1 MKEKSFFSGIFGRE
15 KRIPFSIKGVLSFY
29 TSLMGRYWYLLG
41 FMAVFTLF
49 YSAVTALRLGF
60 ISIVVDGLPTAKATA
75 DSGGA
80 AKGKFGEFLRQFWEW
95 GRIKSVEWGFGDF
108 ERTDTN
114 LLIFLGVAICSIGI
128 CAAIFYYL
136 KEMIAQRMV
145 VRMLV
150 DTRKALFR
158 HLASQSVSFFH
169 NRRSGDLLSRVTN
182 DVGIVQQ
189 SLLGIFETLLQQPFL
204 LIAYLTTAFLS
215 NSFLFWCTIPAYF
228 FIIYPVMRASR
239 KVLRHSRK
247 RQKKLGMIT
256 EALQQLFGGIRIV
269 KAFGMEERELAEF
282 GEKNREFQS
291 SFLKSKKARVFGRT
305 VQELLFNLALAG
317 LLIGG
322 SFLITSETLT
332 MGDFC
337 GFCMALIMLFQPVK
351 KISQSWNAVV
361 EARPGVERVLE
372 ILNETPEIRDAPDAV
387 EFPERFEKIRFEGVS
402 FTYQVPSAQEESG
415 SSLLSAALKE
425 INLEVGEGEIVA
437 LVGPSGSGKTTFVD
451 IVARFYDPTAGGL
464 FVDDVDI
471 RQLQHASYLD
481 NIAIVSQEPF
491 LFNTSI
497 MENIR
502 YGSDSATDEDV
513 IEAAKVANAHGFIM
527 LQEDGYETLIGDRG
541 MKLSGGQRQRL
552 TIARA
557 MLKNAPILI
566 LDEATSALDSES
578 EKEVQKGINN
588 LMERRTTFVIAHRL
602 STITGADKIVVL
614 DNGNIVEIGT
624 HEELLKREGRYH
636 RLYTSQNPDYL
647 FRKEDSFAGKL
658 PSGTS
663 ATATER
669 EEGTRT

>member
-1 MKEKSFFSGIFGRE
+1 MKENSFFSRIFGRE

-60 ISIVVDGLPTAKATA
+60 ISIVVDGLPTANATTE
-75 DSGGA
+75 SGGV
-80 AKGKFGEFLRQFWEW
+80 AKGKFAEFLRQFWEW
-95 GRIKSVEWGFGDF
+95 GRLKSVEWGFGDF

-114 LLIFLGVAICSIGI
+114 LLIFLGIAICSIGI

-204 LIAYLTTAFLS
+204 LIAYLATAFLA
-215 NSFLFWCTIPAYF
+215 NSLLFWCTIPAYF

-361 EARPGVERVLE
+361 EAQPGVERVLE
-372 ILNETPEIRDAPDAV
+372 ILNETPEIRDVSDAV
-387 EFPERFEKIRFEGVS
+387 EFPDRFEKMSFEGVS
-402 FTYQVPSAQEESG
+402 FTYQVSPGQESESP
-415 SSLLSAALKE
+415 LLSAALKE

-451 IVARFYDPTAGGL
+451 IVARFYDPTEGGL
-464 FVDDVDI
+464 LVDNVDI
-471 RQLQHASYLD
+471 RQFQHASYLD

-513 IEAAKVANAHGFIM
+513 IAAAKVANAHGFIM
-527 LQEDGYETLIGDRG
+527 LQEDGYETVIGDRG

-614 DNGNIVEIGT
+614 DNGNIVEVGT
-624 HEELLKREGRYH
+624 HEDLLKKQGRYH
-636 RLYTSQNPDYL
+636 GLYTSQNPDYI
-647 FRKEDSFAGKL
+647 FRKEDSFAGNL
-658 PSGTS
+658 PSG
-663 ATATER
+663 AAAPGTES

>member
-1 MKEKSFFSGIFGRE
+1 MKKRPFFSRIFSRQ
-15 KRIPFSIKGVLSFY
+15 KRQVPFSIKSVLSFY

-49 YSAVTALRLGF
+49 YSAITALRLGF
-60 ISIVVDGLPTAKATA
+60 VSIVVDGLPTEGSNNSGQFAKYLTR
-75 DSGGA
+75 
-80 AKGKFGEFLRQFWEW
+80 LWEW
-95 GRIKSVEWGFGDF
+95 GLPEVPRENS
-108 ERTDTN
+108 N
-114 LLIFLGVAICSIGI
+114 LLIFLGVAICSMGI
-128 CAAIFYYL
+128 FAAAFYYL

-182 DVGIVQQ
+182 DVAVVQG
-189 SLLGIFETLLQQPFL
+189 SLLGIFTTILQQPFL
-204 LIAYLTTAFLS
+204 VIAYLITAYLA
-215 NSFLFWCTIPAYF
+215 NSLLFWCTIPAYL

-256 EALQQLFGGIRIV
+256 DALQQLFGGIRIV

-282 GEKNREFQS
+282 GERNREFQS

-305 VQELLFNLALAG
+305 MQELLFNLALAG

-322 SFLITSETLT
+322 SFLISSQTLT
-332 MGDFC
+332 IGDFC

-372 ILNETPEIRDAPDAV
+372 VLNETPEIRDVSDARV
-387 EFPERFEKIRFEGVS
+387 FPERFEKIAFEGVN
-402 FTYQVPSAQEESG
+402 FTYRSASPETETDVR
-415 SSLLSAALKE
+415 LSAALKD
-425 INLEVGEGEIVA
+425 IDIEVREGEVVA
-437 LVGPSGSGKTTFVD
+437 LVGPSGGGKTTLVD
-451 IVARFYDPTAGGL
+451 LVARFYDPSVGRVS
-464 FVDDVDI
+464 VDGEDI
-471 RQLQHASYLD
+471 RDFQHASYLN

-497 MENIR
+497 LENIR
-502 YGSDSATDEDV
+502 YGRDSATDEEV
-513 IEAAKVANAHGFIM
+513 MQAAKVANAHDFIM
-527 LQEDGYETLIGDRG
+527 LQEDGYETEIGDRG

-557 MLKNAPILI
+557 MLKDAPILI
-566 LDEATSALDSES
+566 LDEATSALDSEA
-578 EKEVQKGINN
+578 EKEVQGGINN
-588 LMERRTTFVIAHRL
+588 LMQQRTTFVIAHRL
-602 STITGADKIVVL
+602 STITSADKIVVL
-614 DNGNIVEIGT
+614 ENGYIVETGT
-624 HEELLKREGRYH
+624 HEGLLSRQGRYYQ
-636 RLYTSQNPDYL
+636 LYISQNPDYAL
-647 FRKEDSFAGKL
+647 GQQGSLAGKL
-658 PSGTS
+658 PSSPPSVHGTE
-663 ATATER
+663 TG
-669 EEGTRT
+669 EGTRG

>member
-1 MKEKSFFSGIFGRE
+1 MKKRSFFSRLFNRR
-15 KRIPFSIKGVLSFY
+15 KRVPFSIKSVLSFY

-49 YSAVTALRLGF
+49 YSAITALRLGF
-60 ISIVVDGLPTAKATA
+60 ISIVVDGLPTAEGNNT
-75 DSGGA
+75 GQF
-80 AKGKFGEFLRQFWEW
+80 AKYLTLLWEW
-95 GRIKSVEWGFGDF
+95 GLPEI
-108 ERTDTN
+108 ERTNTN
-114 LLIFLGVAICSIGI
+114 LLIFLGASICSMGI
-128 CAAIFYYL
+128 FAAACYYL

-145 VRMLV
+145 VHMLV

-182 DVGIVQQ
+182 DVSIVQD
-189 SLLGIFETLLQQPFL
+189 SLLGIFTTMLQQPFL
-204 LIAYLTTAFLS
+204 VISYLVTAYLA
-215 NSFLFWCTIPAYF
+215 NSLLFWCTIPAYF
-228 FIIYPVMRASR
+228 FIIYPVIRASR

-256 EALQQLFGGIRIV
+256 DALQQLFGGIRIV

-305 VQELLFNLALAG
+305 IQELLFNLALAG

-322 SFLITSETLT
+322 SFLISSQTLT
-332 MGDFC
+332 IGDFC

-372 ILNETPEIRDAPDAV
+372 ILNETPEIRDTSDASV
-387 EFPERFEKIRFEGVS
+387 FPERFEKMAFEGVS
-402 FTYQVPSAQEESG
+402 FTYRSASAEPEAATR
-415 SSLLSAALKE
+415 LAAALKDVDLE
-425 INLEVGEGEIVA
+425 IREGEVVA

-451 IVARFYDPTAGGL
+451 LVARFYDPSEGRL
-464 FVDDVDI
+464 SVDGADI
-471 RQLQHASYLD
+471 RDFQHASYLD

-497 MENIR
+497 LENIR
-502 YGSDSATDEDV
+502 YGRDSATDEEV
-513 IEAAKVANAHGFIM
+513 IQAAKVANAHDFIM
-527 LQEDGYETLIGDRG
+527 LQEDGYETEIGDRG

-557 MLKNAPILI
+557 MLKDAPILI
-566 LDEATSALDSES
+566 LDEATSALDSEA
-578 EKEVQKGINN
+578 EKEVQAGINN
-588 LMERRTTFVIAHRL
+588 LIQRRTTFVIAHRL
-602 STITGADKIVVL
+602 STITSADKIVVL
-614 DNGNIVEIGT
+614 ENGHIVEMGT
-624 HEELLKREGRYH
+624 HEELLSRQGRYH
-636 RLYTSQNPDYL
+636 RLYTSQNPDYVL
-647 FRKEDSFAGKL
+647 RQEGSLAGKR
-658 PSGTS
+658 PSSSPSVQS
-663 ATATER
+663 AETG
-669 EEGTRT
+669 EGTRG

>member
-1 MKEKSFFSGIFGRE
+1 MKENSFFSRIFGRE

-60 ISIVVDGLPTAKATA
+60 ISIVVDGLPTVDATA
-75 DSGGA
+75 GSGGA
-80 AKGKFGEFLRQFWEW
+80 AKGKFAEFLRQFWEW
-95 GRIKSVEWGFGDF
+95 GRLKSVEWGFGDF

-128 CAAIFYYL
+128 CAAVFYYL

-204 LIAYLTTAFLS
+204 LIAYLTTAYLA
-215 NSFLFWCTIPAYF
+215 NSLLFWCTIPAYF

-282 GEKNREFQS
+282 GEKNREFQN

-322 SFLITSETLT
+322 SFLITSKTLT

-372 ILNETPEIRDAPDAV
+372 ILNETPEIRDVSDAV
-387 EFPERFEKIRFEGVS
+387 EFPERFGKISFEGVS
-402 FTYQVPSAQEESG
+402 FAYQVSPGQESESP
-415 SSLLSAALKE
+415 LLSAALKD

-451 IVARFYDPTAGGL
+451 IVARFYDPTEGGL
-464 FVDDVDI
+464 HVDDVDI
-471 RQLQHASYLD
+471 RQFQHASYLD

-502 YGSDSATDEDV
+502 YGSDSSTDEDV
-513 IEAAKVANAHGFIM
+513 IEAAKIANAHGFIM
-527 LQEDGYETLIGDRG
+527 LQEDGYETVIGDRG

-566 LDEATSALDSES
+566 LDEATSALDSEA

-614 DNGNIVEIGT
+614 DNGNIVEVGT

-636 RLYTSQNPDYL
+636 GLYTSQNPDYI
-647 FRKEDSFAGKL
+647 FRKQDSFSGKL
-658 PSGTS
+658 PSGASTP
-663 ATATER
+663 AT
-669 EEGTRT
+669 

>member
-1 MKEKSFFSGIFGRE
+1 MKENSFFSRIFGRE

-60 ISIVVDGLPTAKATA
+60 ISIVVDGLPTANATA
-75 DSGGA
+75 ESGGA
-80 AKGKFGEFLRQFWEW
+80 AKGKFAEFLRQFWEW
-95 GRIKSVEWGFGDF
+95 GRLKSVEWGFGDF

-204 LIAYLTTAFLS
+204 LIAYLATAYLA
-215 NSFLFWCTIPAYF
+215 NSLLFWCTIPAYF

-322 SFLITSETLT
+322 SFLITSKTLT

-372 ILNETPEIRDAPDAV
+372 ILNETPEIRDVSDAV
-387 EFPERFEKIRFEGVS
+387 EFPERFGKISFEGVS
-402 FTYQVPSAQEESG
+402 FAYQVSPGQESESP
-415 SSLLSAALKE
+415 LLSAALKD

-451 IVARFYDPTAGGL
+451 IVARFYDPTEGGL
-464 FVDDVDI
+464 HVDDVDI
-471 RQLQHASYLD
+471 RQFQHASYLD

-502 YGSDSATDEDV
+502 YGSDSSTDEDV
-513 IEAAKVANAHGFIM
+513 IEAAKIANAHGFIM
-527 LQEDGYETLIGDRG
+527 LQEDGYETVIGDRG

-566 LDEATSALDSES
+566 LDEATSALDSEA

-614 DNGNIVEIGT
+614 DNGKIVEVGT
-624 HEELLKREGRYH
+624 HEALLKREGRYH
-636 RLYTSQNPDYL
+636 GLYTSQNPDYI
-647 FRKEDSFAGKL
+647 FRKQDSFSGKL
-658 PSGTS
+658 PSGASTP
-663 ATATER
+663 ATER

>member
-1 MKEKSFFSGIFGRE
+1 MKEKSFFPRIFGRE
-15 KRIPFSIKGVLSFY
+15 KRIPFSIKSVLSYY

-49 YSAVTALRLGF
+49 YSAITALRLGF
-60 ISIVVDGLPTAKATA
+60 ISIVVDGLPTAEATA
-75 DSGGA
+75 ENENGV
-80 AKGKFGEFLRQFWEW
+80 AKGKFAEFLRQFWEW
-95 GRIKSVEWGFGDF
+95 GRIKSVEWGFPDF
-108 ERTDTN
+108 ERTDAN

-169 NRRSGDLLSRVTN
+169 NRRAGDLLSRVTN
-182 DVGIVQQ
+182 DVGTVQQ

-204 LIAYLTTAFLS
+204 LVAYLVTAFLA
-215 NSFLFWCTIPAYF
+215 NSLLFWCTIPAYF

-282 GEKNREFQS
+282 GERNREFQS
-291 SFLKSKKARVFGRT
+291 SFLKSKKARVAGRT

-322 SFLITSETLT
+322 SYLITEGTLT

-351 KISQSWNAVV
+351 KISQSWNAVT

-372 ILNETPEIRDAPDAV
+372 ILNQTPEIRDVSDAV
-387 EFPERFEKIRFEGVS
+387 VFPERFGKISFEGVS
-402 FTYQVPSAQEESG
+402 FTYHALRAEKDD
-415 SSLLSAALKE
+415 SLRLSAALKD
-425 INLEVGEGEIVA
+425 INLEVNEGEVIA

-451 IVARFYDPTAGGL
+451 IVARFYDPTEGGVC
-464 FVDDVDI
+464 VDEVDI
-471 RQLQHASYLD
+471 RQFKHASYLD

-513 IEAAKVANAHGFIM
+513 MQAAKVANAHTFIM
-527 LQEDGYETLIGDRG
+527 LQEDGYETVIGDRG

-578 EKEVQKGINN
+578 EKELQEGINN
-588 LMERRTTFVIAHRL
+588 LMQRRTTFVIAHRL
-602 STITGADKIVVL
+602 STIIGADKIVVL
-614 DNGNIVEIGT
+614 DNGGIVEVGT
-624 HEELLKREGRYH
+624 HEELLSREGRYH
-636 RLYTSQNPDYL
+636 RLYTSQNPDYP
-647 FRKEDSFAGKL
+647 FRKDNSYADNL
-658 PSGTS
+658 PSGS
-663 ATATER
+663 PVSGSER
-669 EEGTRT
+669 EEGTRA

>member
-1 MKEKSFFSGIFGRE
+1 MKENSFFSRIFGRE
-15 KRIPFSIKGVLSFY
+15 KRIPFSIKSVLSFY

-41 FMAVFTLF
+41 FMAIFTLF

-75 DSGGA
+75 ETGGA
-80 AKGKFGEFLRQFWEW
+80 AKGKFGEYLRQFWEW
-95 GRIKSVEWGFGDF
+95 GRLKSVEWGFGDF

-114 LLIFLGVAICSIGI
+114 LLIFLGVTICSIGI

-136 KEMIAQRMV
+136 KEMISQRMV

-204 LIAYLTTAFLS
+204 LIAYLTTAFLA

-228 FIIYPVMRASR
+228 FIIYPVMRASK

-387 EFPERFEKIRFEGVS
+387 EFPDRFEKIRFEDVS
-402 FTYQVPSAQEESG
+402 FTYQAASSQESE

-425 INLEVGEGEIVA
+425 IKLEVGEGEVVA
-437 LVGPSGSGKTTFVD
+437 LVGSSGSGKTTFVD

-464 FVDDVDI
+464 FVDEIDI
-471 RQLQHASYLD
+471 RQFQHASYLD

-614 DNGNIVEIGT
+614 DNGNIVEVGT
-624 HEELLKREGRYH
+624 HEELLQKEGRYH
-636 RLYTSQNPDYL
+636 RLYTSQNPG
-647 FRKEDSFAGKL
+647 FIFSKEDSLAAKL
-658 PSGTS
+658 PGGAS
-663 ATATER
+663 APAAER
-669 EEGTRT
+669 E